1 MKRSDLVKK
10 WELEDQMYQEIRQII
25 HIEDMD
31 MIHMIAKWKFRDH
44 LIMYVW

>member
-10 WELEDQMYQEIRQII
+10 WELEDQMYQEIHQII
-25 HIEDMD
+25 PIEDMD
-31 MIHMIAKWKFRDH
+31 MIHMIAKWKLRDH